1 MDTKDGANVNIEG
14 TPQSSAPPLSPEQRG
29 LNTCL
34 GGGLAGPLLRYSAP
48 AVTMNILA
56 AKYGRNGNK
65 DPLGPHA

>member
-1 MDTKDGANVNIEG
+1 MVEEVTEVEKVTKDGANEDNER
-14 TPQSSAPPLSPEQRG
+14 TPSIPLK
-29 LNTCL
+29 
-34 GGGLAGPLLRYSAP
+34 GGGLAGHLLRYSAH